1 MVIDGGHSTYI
12 WTNTRKGYVTYVVV
26 DGNGIFLTG
35 NVHVKAV
42 WNFVVVN
49 VAENSLTT
57 IS

>member
-1 MVIDGGHSTYI
+1 MEGIRLTFGPIHVNDMSH
-12 WTNTRKGYVTYVVV
+12 YVVV

-35 NVHVKAV
+35 NVKAV